1 MMEILLANIQKTV
14 PSIFKWLGV
23 HHARPFGMDHH
34 AWVPVVMAWMVGVVL
49 VAGSYVFTSRIQ
61 KIPGFFQGVVE
72 MAVIAIYEF
81 FESVLGEHTDRYMPF
96 LGSMFLYILAMN
108 YWPLI
113 PGMHAPT
120 ATLSTTIALALVTFM
135 VVQYEGIRKNG
146 LIDYLKHFAQ
156 PYMLFFIM
164 IPIHILEEFV
174 RPLSLALRLFGNI
187 LGEDTVLAVFIS
199 LVVFFG
205 AFWFPAQFPMYF
217 ITLLAGLIQAAIF
230 TILSAIYIADAT
242 GVMGG
247 H

>member
-1 MMEILLANIQKTV
+1 MHTLLASIQKTV
-14 PSIFKWLGV
+14 PSIFKW
-23 HHARPFGMDHH
+23 FGIKHTELFGLAQH
-34 AWVPVVMAWMVGVVL
+34 IWVPVVMAWVVGLVL
-49 VAGSYVFTSRIQ
+49 VVGSYCLTSRLK

-72 MAVIAIYEF
+72 MLVVGLYDF
-81 FESVLGEHTDRYMPF
+81 FESLLGEHTDRYIPF
-96 LGSMFLYILAMN
+96 LGSLFIYILMMN

-120 ATLSTTIALALVTFM
+120 ATLSTTFGLALVTFV
-135 VVQYEGIRKNG
+135 VVQYEGVRANG
-146 LIDYLKHFAQ
+146 LIEYLKHFAQ
-156 PYMLFFIM
+156 PYILFFIM

-199 LVVFFG
+199 LMVFAG
-205 AFWFPAQFPMYF
+205 YFWIPAQFPMYF

-230 TILSAIYIADAT
+230 SILSAIYIADAT
-242 GVMGG
+242 GALGD

>member
-1 MMEILLANIQKTV
+1 MQMLLANVQNTV
-14 PSIFKWLGV
+14 PSFIKWLGL
-23 HHARPFGMDHH
+23 HHAKPFGMAHH
-34 AWVPVVMAWMVGVVL
+34 SWVSVVMAWLVCVILVV
-49 VAGSYVFTSRIQ
+49 GSYLFTRRIQ

-72 MAVIAIYEF
+72 MFVISIYEF

-96 LGSMFLYILAMN
+96 LGSMFIYILAMN
-108 YWPLI
+108 YWPLV

-120 ATLSTTIALALVTFM
+120 ATLSATFGLAIVTFAA
-135 VVQYEGIRKNG
+135 VQYEGIRKNG

-156 PYMLFFIM
+156 PYILFFIM

-217 ITLLAGLIQAAIF
+217 IVLLAGLIQAAIF

-242 GVMGG
+242 GVMGD